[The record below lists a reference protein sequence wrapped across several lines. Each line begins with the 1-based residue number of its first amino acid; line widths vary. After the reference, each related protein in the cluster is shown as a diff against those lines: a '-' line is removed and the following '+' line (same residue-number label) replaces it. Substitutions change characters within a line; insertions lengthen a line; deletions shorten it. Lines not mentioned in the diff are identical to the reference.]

1 MDTCVN
7 TNGNKGRGGKDWSV
21 GRERRRVGEWI
32 KRKGGMERW

>member
-21 GRERRRVGEWI
+21 GRVRRRAGGWI
-32 KRKGGMERW
+32 KIKEGREG